1 MTVENEVTIRSAGV
15 EAYSGLK
22 NLGRYPFKEPR
33 SEPDDGVLF
42 LVCHVPVHVIPIRR
56 VASGVIGTIFR
67 REEIYR
73 EAVYFAVLRVR
84 NENRKAGRRVKH
96 GVSHFDPE
104 LHFPLNR

>member
-1 MTVENEVTIRSAGV
+1 MTVENEGTIRSAGV

-33 SEPDDGVLF
+33 GEPDDGVLF
-42 LVCHVPVHVIPIRR
+42 LVCHVAVHVIRIRR
-56 VASGVIGTIFR
+56 VASGVIGNLYP

-73 EAVYFAVLRVR
+73 EAVDFAVLRVR
-84 NENRKAGRRVKH
+84 NENRKVVRRVKH
-96 GVSHFDPE
+96 GIIHFEPE